1 MFRSICRILSDQF
14 GGEWGAF
21 LKFFELYYCI
31 RILVMNSRGGVPTL
45 VGTPHNPH
53 KIIIFSYFSVADVWE
68 DSRATHSID
77 VMQTGQ

>member
-1 MFRSICRILSDQF
+1 
-14 GGEWGAF
+14 
-21 LKFFELYYCI
+21 
-31 RILVMNSRGGVPTL
+31 MNSRGGVPTL